1 MAKHR
6 RQAPQAN
13 DPTAQPKA
21 ATLKDLLSSD
31 VLTKLKTQADE
42 LKSLEAERKATEL
55 KQKEE
60 ARKAEKKR
68 LENDFEYLLAND
80 KTDWRKFK

>member
-1 MAKHR
+1 MAKHK

-13 DPTAQPKA
+13 DPTAPPKS
-21 ATLKDLLSSD
+21 ATLKDLLSSE
-31 VLTKLKTQADE
+31 VLNKLKTQADD
-42 LKSLEAERKATEL
+42 LKSKEAERKAKEL
-55 KQKEE
+55 KEKEE

-80 KTDWRKFK
+80 KSDWRTFK